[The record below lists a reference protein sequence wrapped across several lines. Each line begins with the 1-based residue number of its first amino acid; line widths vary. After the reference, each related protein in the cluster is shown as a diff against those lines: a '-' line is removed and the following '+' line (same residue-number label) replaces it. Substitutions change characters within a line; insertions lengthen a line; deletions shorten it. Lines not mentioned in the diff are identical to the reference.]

1 MVFTWIAEKG
11 LDKYRNNVIR
21 ERDIVQ
27 EFLSIICYFMRMYT
41 RGSALCKVY
50 ELLDPDVL
58 KYTFKDS
65 KVVSRYFY
73 VTIKAAGL

>member
-1 MVFTWIAEKG
+1 
-11 LDKYRNNVIR
+11 
-21 ERDIVQ
+21 
-27 EFLSIICYFMRMYT
+27 MRMYT

-58 KYTFKDS
+58 KYMFKDS
-65 KVVSRYFY
+65 KVVSRYFC